1 MTNTYKAISV
11 VGEHYFGEGVSDLDL
26 SVSEEQDALSSHH
39 LEIVP
44 RKYRV
49 LSDNYE
55 AGAQGAVVELAL
67 PKENEAALISGGHLQ
82 RVDEPASSKAVPADG
97 ADDKPAAKAAEKKEK

>member
-11 VGEHYFGEGVSDLDL
+11 VGEHYFGAGVSELDL
-26 SVSEEQDALSSHH
+26 SVADERDAVNDGL

-49 LSDNYE
+49 LTDNYE
-55 AGAQGAVVELAL
+55 AGKKDALVDLAL
-67 PKENEAALISGGHLQ
+67 LKENEAALIQGGHLQ
-82 RVDEPASSKAVPADG
+82 RVDAN
-97 ADDKPAAKAAEKKEK
+97 DKPATRAADKKEK